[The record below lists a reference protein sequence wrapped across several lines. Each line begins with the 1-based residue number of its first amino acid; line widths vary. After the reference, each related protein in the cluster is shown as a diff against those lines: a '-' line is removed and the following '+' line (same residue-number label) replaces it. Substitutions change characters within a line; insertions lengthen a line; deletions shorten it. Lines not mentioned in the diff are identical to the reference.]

1 MTAYRSRLL
10 RRAFRLLLNKKGRTS
25 SRKSCQILVSFG
37 DRRIGQGS
45 RPRTGVTGIFSKI
58 GTAVALLFAVG
69 ATISNAPELNALDEP
84 TVVTGTVRDGRG
96 VPQAGA
102 TVELLRPDTSLV
114 ASVFTD
120 EYGRFLLTHLVP
132 GTYNL
137 KATGTLFLPTLREN
151 LQVLAHRRTAV
162 NLTLST
168 VMEAFQW
175 LPAKPR
181 NVDEP
186 DDEWAWTLRSAANRP
201 LLRMLED
208 GPLVVVSDMDTAPVL
223 KARVIV
229 RGGAN
234 EFGEGGLHH
243 AFEIERS
250 KADDRRLI
258 LRADVGSSDMASVA
272 SAETLLGY
280 ERQLTPGNTIR
291 TVAAIQDLP
300 GIEQTSSQQ
309 GIQSLVLRSAQTM
322 QLTPFLDAEVGNEF
336 EGVMGDSEQYANHP
350 FGTVTWRG
358 GDTAVSYHLATARN
372 AQRASE
378 LDQSTSAMPTIT
390 EVNGVLQ
397 IERGLHQKFQVEHT
411 GVRTRYEVAIYRDRI
426 ANTVVNGGGTLSAAD
441 LNSGYVVYDPVTE
454 LLNVAGA
461 SYTTKG
467 VIADLKTRVHG
478 ETWLTL
484 GFADGD
490 ALTMP
495 AFAVPASLEG
505 GLTTLKP
512 RHTQMYSV
520 SMSGRI
526 SQTGTHWRASYRWQ
540 PEDTVTAVAPYDVA
554 SPDAYLSI
562 LLRQPLHCWHLIPNG
577 VEALVDV
584 RNLLAEGYRPFITTD
599 GSTLYFA
606 QAERSVRGGVS
617 FTF

>member
-1 MTAYRSRLL
+1 M
-10 RRAFRLLLNKKGRTS
+10 
-25 SRKSCQILVSFG
+25 
-37 DRRIGQGS
+37 
-45 RPRTGVTGIFSKI
+45 
-58 GTAVALLFAVG
+58 
-69 ATISNAPELNALDEP
+69 
-84 TVVTGTVRDGRG
+84 
-96 VPQAGA
+96 
-102 TVELLRPDTSLV
+102 VELLRPDTSVV

-120 EYGRFLLTHLVP
+120 EYGRFLLAHLVP

-151 LQVLAHRRTAV
+151 LQVLAHRRTSV

-175 LPAKPR
+175 LPAKR
-181 NVDEP
+181 RSVDEP

-223 KARVIV
+223 KARVIL

-234 EFGEGGLHH
+234 EFGEGGLHN

-250 KADDRRLI
+250 KQDDRRLI
-258 LRADVGSSDMASVA
+258 LRADIGSSDIASVA
-272 SAETLLGY
+272 SAETLVGY
-280 ERQLTPGNTIR
+280 ERQLTMGNTIR
-291 TVAAIQDLP
+291 TVAVMQDLP
-300 GIEQTSSQQ
+300 GIEQTSTQQ
-309 GIQSLVLRSAQTM
+309 GIQSMVLRSAETM
-322 QLTPFLDAEVGNEF
+322 ELTPFLDAEVGNEF
-336 EGVMGDSEQYANHP
+336 EAVRGNTTEIGNHP

-358 GDTAVSYHLATARN
+358 GDTAVSYHLATARD
-372 AQRASE
+372 AQVASE
-378 LDQSTSAMPTIT
+378 IDQSTSAMPTVT
-390 EVNGVLQ
+390 EVNGALRL
-397 IERGLHQKFQVEHT
+397 ERGLHQEIQIEHT
-411 GVRTRYEVAIYRDRI
+411 GDRTRYEVAIYRDRI
-426 ANTVVNGGGTLSAAD
+426 ANTVVNGGGDLSASD

-467 VIADLKTRVHG
+467 VVGDLKTRVHG

-495 AFAVPASLEG
+495 AFAVPTSLEG

-512 RHTQMYSV
+512 QHTQMYSV
-520 SMSGRI
+520 AMSGHI
-526 SQTGTHWRASYRWQ
+526 SQTGTHWQASYRWQ
-540 PEDTVTAVAPYDVA
+540 PENTVTAVAPYDVA

-562 LLRQPLHCWHLIPNG
+562 LLRQPLHCWHLLPNG

-584 RNLLAEGYRPFITTD
+584 RNLLAEGYRPFVTTD

>member
-1 MTAYRSRLL
+1 
-10 RRAFRLLLNKKGRTS
+10 LLL
-25 SRKSCQILVSFG
+25 
-37 DRRIGQGS
+37 
-45 RPRTGVTGIFSKI
+45 
-58 GTAVALLFAVG
+58 AVG
-69 ATISNAPELNALDEP
+69 AICANTPELNALDEP
-84 TVVTGTVRDGRG
+84 TSIAGIVRDGRG
-96 VPQAGA
+96 TPQTGA
-102 TVELLRPDTSLV
+102 MVELLRPDTSVV

-120 EYGRFLLTHLVP
+120 EYGRFLLAHLIP

-151 LQVLAHRRTAV
+151 LQVLAHKRTSV

-175 LPAKPR
+175 LPAKR
-181 NVDEP
+181 RSVDEP

-223 KARVIV
+223 KARVIL

-234 EFGEGGLHH
+234 EFGEGGMHN

-250 KADDRRLI
+250 KRDDRRLI
-258 LRADVGSSDMASVA
+258 LRADIGSSDMASVA
-272 SAETLLGY
+272 SAETLVGY
-280 ERQLTPGNTIR
+280 ERQLTMGNTIR
-291 TVAAIQDLP
+291 TVAAMQDLP

-309 GIQSLVLRSAQTM
+309 GIQSMVLRSSQTM
-322 QLTPFLDAEVGNEF
+322 ELTPFLEAELGNEF
-336 EGVMGDSEQYANHP
+336 VAVRGNNMEIANHP

-372 AQRASE
+372 AQVASE
-378 LDQSTSAMPTIT
+378 IDQATLAMPTVT
-390 EVNGVLQ
+390 EVNGALQ
-397 IERGLHQKFQVEHT
+397 LERGLHQKIQVEHT
-411 GVRTRYEVAIYRDRI
+411 GERTRYEVAIYRDRI
-426 ANTVVNGGGTLSAAD
+426 ANTVVNGGGDLSAAD

-467 VIADLKTRVHG
+467 VVGDLKTRVHG

-505 GLTTLKP
+505 GLMTLKP
-512 RHTQMYSV
+512 EHTQMYSV
-520 SMSGRI
+520 AMSGHI
-526 SQTGTHWRASYRWQ
+526 SQTGTHWQASYRWQ
-540 PEDTVTAVAPYDVA
+540 PSNTVTAVAPYDVA
-554 SPDAYLSI
+554 SPDAYLSVI
-562 LLRQPLHCWHLIPNG
+562 LRQPLHCWHLLPNG

>member
-1 MTAYRSRLL
+1 M
-10 RRAFRLLLNKKGRTS
+10 
-25 SRKSCQILVSFG
+25 
-37 DRRIGQGS
+37 
-45 RPRTGVTGIFSKI
+45 
-58 GTAVALLFAVG
+58 
-69 ATISNAPELNALDEP
+69 
-84 TVVTGTVRDGRG
+84 
-96 VPQAGA
+96 
-102 TVELLRPDTSLV
+102 VELLRPDTSVV

-120 EYGRFLLTHLVP
+120 EYGRFLLAHLVP
-132 GTYNL
+132 GTYSL

-151 LQVLAHRRTAV
+151 LQVLAHRRTSV

-175 LPAKPR
+175 LPAKR
-181 NVDEP
+181 RTVDEP

-223 KARVIV
+223 KARVIL

-234 EFGEGGLHH
+234 EFGEGGLHN

-250 KADDRRLI
+250 KQDDRRLI
-258 LRADVGSSDMASVA
+258 LRADIGSSDIASVA
-272 SAETLLGY
+272 SAETLVGY
-280 ERQLTPGNTIR
+280 ERQLTMGNTIR
-291 TVAAIQDLP
+291 TVAAMQDLP
-300 GIEQTSSQQ
+300 GIEQTSTQQ
-309 GIQSLVLRSAQTM
+309 GIQSMVLRSAQTM
-322 QLTPFLDAEVGNEF
+322 ELTPFLDAEVGNEF
-336 EGVMGDSEQYANHP
+336 EAVRGNTTEIGNHP
-350 FGTVTWRG
+350 FGTVTWRDG
-358 GDTAVSYHLATARN
+358 ETAVSYHLATARD
-372 AQRASE
+372 AQIASE
-378 LDQSTSAMPTIT
+378 IDQSTSPMPTVT
-390 EVNGVLQ
+390 EVNGQLQ
-397 IERGLHQKFQVEHT
+397 LERGLHQKIQIERT
-411 GVRTRYEVAIYRDRI
+411 GDRTRYEVAIYRDRV
-426 ANTVVNGGGTLSAAD
+426 ANTVVNGGGNLSAAD

-467 VIADLKTRVHG
+467 VIGDLKTRVHG

-495 AFAVPASLEG
+495 AFAVPTSLEG

-520 SMSGRI
+520 AMSGHI
-526 SQTGTHWRASYRWQ
+526 SQTGTHWQATYRWQ
-540 PEDTVTAVAPYDVA
+540 PENTVTAVAPYDVA

-562 LLRQPLHCWHLIPNG
+562 LLRQPLHCWHLLPNG

>member
-1 MTAYRSRLL
+1 MESGKQPSEL
-10 RRAFRLLLNKKGRTS
+10 S
-25 SRKSCQILVSFG
+25 ILVRFG
-37 DRRIGQGS
+37 DRGLGPGNK
-45 RPRTGVTGIFSKI
+45 PRTSVTGRFSKV
-58 GTAVALLFAVG
+58 GTAVALLLAVG
-69 ATISNAPELNALDEP
+69 AICANAPELNALDEP
-84 TVVTGTVRDGRG
+84 TSIAGTVRDGRG

-102 TVELLRPDTSLV
+102 MVELLRPDTSV
-114 ASVFTD
+114 VVSVFTD
-120 EYGRFLLTHLVP
+120 EYGRFLLAHLIP
-132 GTYNL
+132 GTYSI

-151 LQVLAHRRTAV
+151 LQVLAHRRTSI

-175 LPAKPR
+175 LPAKR
-181 NVDEP
+181 RSVDEP

-223 KARVIV
+223 KARVIL

-234 EFGEGGLHH
+234 EFGEGGLHN

-250 KADDRRLI
+250 KQDDRRLI
-258 LRADVGSSDMASVA
+258 LRADIGSSDMASVA
-272 SAETLLGY
+272 SAETLVGY
-280 ERQLTPGNTIR
+280 ERQLTMGNTIR
-291 TVAAIQDLP
+291 TVAAMQDLP
-300 GIEQTSSQQ
+300 GIEQTSNQQ
-309 GIQSLVLRSAQTM
+309 GIQSMVLRSAQTIE
-322 QLTPFLDAEVGNEF
+322 LTPFLDAELGNEF
-336 EGVMGDSEQYANHP
+336 EAVRGNTAEFANHP
-350 FGTVTWRG
+350 FGTVSWRG

-372 AQRASE
+372 AQVANE
-378 LDQSTSAMPTIT
+378 LDQATSAMPTVS
-390 EVNGVLQ
+390 EVNGQLRL
-397 IERGLHQKFQVEHT
+397 ERGLHQKIQVEHT
-411 GVRTRYEVAIYRDRI
+411 GERTRYEFAIYRDRI
-426 ANTVVNGGGTLSAAD
+426 ANTVVNGGGDLSAAD
-441 LNSGYVVYDPVTE
+441 LNSGYVVYDPITE
-454 LLNVAGA
+454 LLNVTGA

-467 VIADLKTRVHG
+467 VVGDLKTRVHG

-520 SMSGRI
+520 AMSGHI
-526 SQTGTHWRASYRWQ
+526 SQTGTHWQASYRWQ

-562 LLRQPLHCWHLIPNG
+562 ILRQPLHCWHLLPNG